1 MDYSFLEGYCDPDAR
16 DCATAERAFVRFL
29 DGGCSSPVAAYGE
42 IREGELYL
50 RGLYYNEKTGTCV
63 TGTLSGAREDGE
75 ELGCTLARTLREK
88 GERDE

>member
-50 RGLYYNEKTGTCV
+50 RGLYYNEKTGTYV